1 MIELV
6 CKTRDVLPDSF
17 VTKSLSDL
25 EAKVTKFVTITNG
38 IITLGT
44 LLPFCPQLVSHK
56 TARTLAL
63 TNISYLVFR
72 SFIKSCK
79 YKELNG
85 SKKLPVHLI
94 AEVLAVSM
102 LMTRSLY
109 RIFSPCGWSLSRCA
123 NGLTQFSYVLIYLGV
138 MGYLNWS
145 IDKIHFQSK
154 EIENLKEGSS
164 VLQGKLGILMGFLR
178 GESKPKFELEE
189 RVASLES
196 DLAVSRRNVEALR
209 KAWKKRLPDDVIEEE
224 AILKYAEQ
232 AELCE
237 EKLGAAEYEVF
248 LLTGELKIIES
259 SADFPEK
266 GLMRWAAEGAMMFCQ
281 HLKTKLSRLK
291 ERPDN
296 EEVSQAG
303 RYIEAPK
310 E

>member
-25 EAKVTKFVTITNG
+25 EVKVTKFVTITNG

-56 TARTLAL
+56 SARTLAL

-145 IDKIHFQSK
+145 IDKIQSQFK
-154 EIENLKEGSS
+154 EIGNLKEGNH
-164 VLQGKLGILMGFLR
+164 
-178 GESKPKFELEE
+178 KFEKELKVALGGKSNLGELIGK
-189 RVASLES
+189 VASLES
-196 DLAVSRRNVEALR
+196 DLAVSRRNVEALQ

-237 EKLGAAEYEVF
+237 EKLMAAKGEVF
-248 LLTGELKIIES
+248 ILSAQLKIIES

-291 ERPDN
+291 ESPDN

-303 RYIEAPK
+303 RYIEGLK
-310 E
+310 G